1 MTEEEQRAAMKKIL
15 EGYYKWL
22 NTQWIK
28 ILV

>member
-22 NTQWIK
+22 NTQ
-28 ILV
+28 